1 MAFTCVFCVFMLHL
15 FMTGGG
21 GGGGLSKNSIVQMS
35 HSPIGTMQVGS
46 GLPLEHYAEY
56 SF

>member
-1 MAFTCVFCVFMLHL
+1 MCVLCVYVALIYD
-15 FMTGGG
+15 GGWG
-21 GGGGLSKNSIVQMS
+21 RGGLSKNSIVQMS